1 MDSREEI
8 VVHGSAARNADV
20 AAVERVFERI
30 AEADALAGI
39 EELLS
44 FSHEDLEMR
53 AYSHVNSGLATGE
66 LLRGKDEVLGFFR
79 RTKDSGYGIYL
90 RPKGF
95 DLVDDATVHV
105 RGSIRVAR
113 PDGSFAESSV
123 RWRFHFRDGLVDDV
137 GWESRAGD

>member
-1 MDSREEI
+1 MAYGRAT
-8 VVHGSAARNADV
+8 GNADV
-20 AAVERVFERI
+20 ALVERVFKRI

-53 AYSHVNSGLATGE
+53 AYAHVNSGLATGE
-66 LLRGKDEVLGFFR
+66 LLRGRDEVRDFFQM
-79 RTKDSGYGIYL
+79 TKDGGYGIHL

-95 DLVDDATVHV
+95 ALAGDDTVHV
-105 RGSIRVAR
+105 RGSIRLAR

-137 GWESRAGD
+137 GWEPRAGD